1 MNERNGWIKL
11 LRATVSDPLL
21 NKDPE
26 HLALWVHLLCSAAY
40 EPTPA
45 LLGGKSIILQPGQLT
60 TGRKQLAVN
69 SGISESKVER
79 TLKAFEN
86 AQLIEQQKTN
96 KNRLISI
103 LSWYESQPSEQ
114 QNERPVNNKRT
125 TTEQRADTLEEE
137 KNIRNKTIGA
147 DRPPR
152 AKRFTPPTLAEDQS
166 YVAER
171 HSAVDP
177 QGFIDFYEAK
187 GWLVGKTPMKDWK
200 AACRNAEKWE
210 RWEHDAKQSN
220 PEQPAPQFD
229 PVTETWRR

>member
-69 SGISESKVER
+69 SGTSESKVER

-86 AQLIEQQKTN
+86 AHLIEQQKTN

-103 LSWYESQPSEQ
+103 LSWNETQGTEQ
-114 QNERPVNNKRT
+114 QGEQQLNNNRT
-125 TTEQRADTLEEE
+125 TTEQPPNTLEEI
-137 KNIRNKTIGA
+137 KNGRSKRSGA
-147 DRPPR
+147 DKPPHT
-152 AKRFTPPTLAEDQS
+152 RFAPPTVEEVRAYCSERKNAID
-166 YVAER
+166 AER
-171 HSAVDP
+171 FFDYYTANGWT
-177 QGFIDFYEAK
+177 QGK
-187 GWLVGKTPMKDWK
+187 GKPIKDWR
-200 AACRNAEKWE
+200 AAVRTWE
-210 RWEHDAKQSN
+210 RQTIA
-220 PEQPAPQFD
+220 EQPQFEQPLRKLD
-229 PVTETWRR
+229 PETGEWR

>member
-86 AQLIEQQKTN
+86 AHLIEQQKTN

-103 LSWYESQPSEQ
+103 LSWNETQGTEQ
-114 QNERPVNNKRT
+114 QGEQQLNNNRT
-125 TTEQRADTLEEE
+125 TTEHT
-137 KNIRNKTIGA
+137 
-147 DRPPR
+147 
-152 AKRFTPPTLAEDQS
+152 
-166 YVAER
+166 
-171 HSAVDP
+171 
-177 QGFIDFYEAK
+177 
-187 GWLVGKTPMKDWK
+187 
-200 AACRNAEKWE
+200 
-210 RWEHDAKQSN
+210 
-220 PEQPAPQFD
+220 
-229 PVTETWRR
+229 

>member
-11 LRATVSDPLL
+11 LRATVYDPLL

-86 AQLIEQQKTN
+86 AHLIEQQKTN

-103 LSWYESQPSEQ
+103 LSWREAQSSEQ
-114 QNERPVNNKRT
+114 QNEQPVNSQRT
-125 TTEQRADTLEEE
+125 TTDHQADTFEEKKNERSEDRGADKPPHTRFVPPSLEEVQ
-137 KNIRNKTIGA
+137 A
-147 DRPPR
+147 
-152 AKRFTPPTLAEDQS
+152 
-166 YVAER
+166 YCAER
-171 HSAVDP
+171 KNAIDAERFFDYYTANGWVQGKGKPLRDWRAAVR
-177 QGFIDFYEAK
+177 
-187 GWLVGKTPMKDWK
+187 T
-200 AACRNAEKWE
+200 WE
-210 RWEHDAKQSN
+210 RQTIA
-220 PEQPAPQFD
+220 EQPQSEQPKRIYD
-229 PVTETWRR
+229 PETGGWR

>member
-11 LRATVSDPLL
+11 LRATVCDPLL

-86 AQLIEQQKTN
+86 AHLIEQQKTN

-103 LSWYESQPSEQ
+103 LSWNETQGTEQ
-114 QNERPVNNKRT
+114 QGEQQLNNNRT
-125 TTEQRADTLEEE
+125 TTEQPPNNHRTHLKKLRTEEV
-137 KNIRNKTIGA
+137 KGVGRTSRHTPASPLQLSRKLGRTAPSGRTPLTRNGSLTTTQPTAG
-147 DRPPR
+147 RR
-152 AKRFTPPTLAEDQS
+152 AKASLS
-166 YVAER
+166 KI
-171 HSAVDP
+171 
-177 QGFIDFYEAK
+177 G
-187 GWLVGKTPMKDWK
+187 GLL
-200 AACRNAEKWE
+200 
-210 RWEHDAKQSN
+210 
-220 PEQPAPQFD
+220 
-229 PVTETWRR
+229 

>member
-125 TTEQRADTLEEE
+125 TTEQRADILEEI
-137 KNIRNKTIGA
+137 KNGRREERTA
-147 DRPPR
+147 APPHT
-152 AKRFTPPTLAEDQS
+152 RFVPPSLEEVQA
-166 YVAER
+166 YCAER
-171 HSAVDP
+171 KNTIDAERFFDYYTANGWVQGKGKPLRDWRAAVR
-177 QGFIDFYEAK
+177 
-187 GWLVGKTPMKDWK
+187 T
-200 AACRNAEKWE
+200 WE
-210 RWEHDAKQSN
+210 RQTIA
-220 PEQPAPQFD
+220 EQPQSEQPKRIYD
-229 PVTETWRR
+229 PETGEWR